1 MIGLIS
7 LLKEIEGTPKAI
19 FMAGPAGSGKS
30 YISSKLVPSDFTT
43 INVDDTYEELLKSSG
58 IGMKL
63 AQMSPDELK
72 KAGELMGQARK
83 TTDTKYQDALKNA
96 KNLVIDSVGGSS
108 KTLLK
113 KKQQLEDLGYTTF
126 MIMTYVSPIT
136 SLERNMKRDRS
147 LLPSIVLRSWR
158 DVNKNIDTYKQAFGG
173 DFTLVNLDPDDANKN
188 FDEEFIYQTFIKPL
202 GQVGKEKS
210 PEEIAKSKAETEQ
223 IYSETKEDMVQEA
236 TVFDEIKMDETKGVY
251 KNRSEANRMANESLM
266 EYEKQLKEMEDA
278 MNEYRD
284 AKKAIEEKRKAAAEK
299 VKSLK

>member
-1 MIGLIS
+1 MIGLIA
-7 LLKEIEGTPKAI
+7 LLKEIQGKPKAI

-30 YISSKLVPSDFTT
+30 YIASKLIPSNFTT

-63 AQMSPDELK
+63 AKMSPDELK

-83 TTDTKYQDALKNA
+83 STDINYQDALKNA

-113 KKQQLEDLGYTTF
+113 KKQQLEDLGYDT
-126 MIMTYVSPIT
+126 MMLMTYVSPIT

-147 LLPSIVLRSWR
+147 LLPSIILRSWR

-188 FDEEFIYQTFIKPL
+188 FDEEYVYQTFIKPL
-202 GQVGKEKS
+202 GKIGKEKS
-210 PEEIAKSKAETEQ
+210 PEEIAKSKAETQQ
-223 IYSETKEDMVQEA
+223 IYSDIKQTLNTQPE
-236 TVFDEIKMDETKGVY
+236 FDTLEQAQQKITNFINK
-251 KNRSEANRMANESLM
+251 
-266 EYEKQLKEMEDA
+266 
-278 MNEYRD
+278 
-284 AKKAIEEKRKAAAEK
+284 
-299 VKSLK
+299 

>member
-7 LLKEIEGTPKAI
+7 LLKEIQGKPKAI

-30 YISSKLVPSDFTT
+30 YISKILVPSDFQT
-43 INVDDTYEELLKSSG
+43 INVDDTYEELLQASG

-83 TTDTKYQDALKNA
+83 ATDTKYKEALANA
-96 KNLVIDSVGGSS
+96 NNILIDSVGGSS

-113 KKQQLEDLGYTTF
+113 KKQELEDLGYQTA

-147 LLPSIVLRSWR
+147 LLPSIVIRSWR
-158 DVNKNIDTYKQAFGG
+158 DVNKNIDTYKQAFG
-173 DFTLVNLDPDDANKN
+173 DNFTLVNLDPEGANKE
-188 FDEEFIYQTFIKPL
+188 FDEDYIYNTFIKPL

-210 PEEIAKSKAETEQ
+210 PEEIAKSKAESEQ
-223 IYSETKEDMVQEA
+223 IYSD
-236 TVFDEIKMDETKGVY
+236 IK
-251 KNRSEANRMANESLM
+251 
-266 EYEKQLKEMEDA
+266 Q
-278 MNEYRD
+278 
-284 AKKAIEEKRKAAAEK
+284 
-299 VKSLK
+299 SLKSQPEFDTEEQAKTKITNFINK

>member
-72 KAGELMGQARK
+72 TAGELMGQARK
-83 TTDTKYQDALKNA
+83 ATDTKYQDALKNA
-96 KNLVIDSVGGSS
+96 KNLIIDSVGGSPN
-108 KTLLK
+108 TFLK

-158 DVNKNIDTYKQAFGG
+158 DVNKNIDTYKQAFGA
-173 DFTLVNLDPDDANKN
+173 DFVLLNLDPDDANKN
-188 FDEEFIYQTFIKPL
+188 FDEEYIYQTFIKPL

-210 PEEIAKSKAETEQ
+210 PEEIAKSKAETQQ
-223 IYSETKEDMVQEA
+223 IYSDIKQTLNTQPE
-236 TVFDEIKMDETKGVY
+236 FDTL
-251 KNRSEANRMANESLM
+251 ESAQQ
-266 EYEKQLKEMEDA
+266 KITNFINK
-278 MNEYRD
+278 
-284 AKKAIEEKRKAAAEK
+284 
-299 VKSLK
+299 